1 MKHFDF
7 PNIELKTKIVDG
19 ITKVFD
25 SVRKKYLVLTKE
37 EFVRQ
42 HFIKYIHLH
51 KGYPLGLMGLEKTI
65 NYNGMKIRPDIII
78 YNNHGTAQMI
88 VECKAPEIKITQQTF
103 DQIAR
108 YNFNL
113 QVPFLVVTNGIS
125 YFCCS
130 VNYKTSQIIFLE
142 SLPDFKDL

>member
-125 YFCCS
+125 HFCCS